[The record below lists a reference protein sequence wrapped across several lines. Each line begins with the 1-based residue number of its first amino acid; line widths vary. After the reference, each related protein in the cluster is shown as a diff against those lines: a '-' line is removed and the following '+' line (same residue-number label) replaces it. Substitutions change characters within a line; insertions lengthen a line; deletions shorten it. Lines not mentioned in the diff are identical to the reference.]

1 MRLVPLSGRLQCF
14 DMHSFV
20 ELVSTPLYELAQLKL
35 RPVKVA
41 VLDTGIDGAHEILKG
56 RVDRAF
62 GYHCVNDD
70 AAAAYSL
77 KIGDNN
83 DPSGHGTGVAG
94 IVGTLAPNAVFT
106 DYRVLDSDNGGS
118 GKVVLQ
124 GLSDA
129 IRSDAEI
136 INVSIAFRKDRYW
149 KDTVEL
155 LEEAYCANKI
165 VVASKRNIPLLGDL
179 GLPAELSNA
188 ISVDV
193 GSYISPYLFKFI
205 GHSKIEFSALGESV
219 LTAKSGGGYIRLTGT
234 SFSTPIVTAFCALLR
249 GANPSLSL
257 FEIKALLKNY
267 SLQTRHDKLVN
278 VQNPLEIAPV
288 INDISRNRNVV
299 LYQCRSCR
307 HEMMITDDFGK
318 VKCVCCGKTS
328 RREIWLDSN
337 FKQEVIAELM
347 LNIPERFSFHNYIH
361 AENVVHAVYEILQ
374 HYPKISTG
382 MKRCLLVAALLHDC
396 GFAVSEHCHE
406 EEGVAIARRI
416 CQKRGLNPSECSQ
429 ISRLILATKCNHT
442 PVDLS
447 EKIIRDADL
456 YHVGT
461 EEYLKW
467 ASRLRNELKERGVVS
482 SDQEWLDNELKFLGS
497 QHFSLCWLERL
508 RLAGRKKNYISLSK
522 SVRTTKANSLII

>member
-1 MRLVPLSGRLQCF
+1 MISFAELLSIPLP
-14 DMHSFV
+14 
-20 ELVSTPLYELAQLKL
+20 ELTSRAL

-62 GYHCVNDD
+62 GYHRANGDEI
-70 AAAAYSL
+70 AAYSL
-77 KIGDNN
+77 KCGDNN

-94 IVGTLAPNAVFT
+94 IVCALAPNAVLS
-106 DYRVLDSDNGGS
+106 DYRVLDPDNGGC

-165 VVASKRNIPLLGDL
+165 VVASKRNIPLPGDL

-205 GHSKIEFSALGESV
+205 EHSKVEFSALGESV

-249 GANPSLSL
+249 GANSSLSL
-257 FEIKALLKNY
+257 FEIKALLKNH
-267 SLQTRHDKLVN
+267 SIQFRRGKLAN

-288 INDISRNRNVV
+288 INISRNRNVV
-299 LYQCRSCR
+299 LYRCRSCR
-307 HEMMITDDFGK
+307 REMMITDDFGK
-318 VKCVCCGKTS
+318 VKCAYCGKTQ

-337 FKQEVIAELM
+337 FKQEVIAELR
-347 LNIPERFSFHNYIH
+347 LNIPERFSFHNYNH

-374 HYPKISTG
+374 HYPRIPTRI
-382 MKRCLLVAALLHDC
+382 KRCLLIAALLHDC

-429 ISRLILATKCNHT
+429 ISRLILATKCDHT
-442 PVDLS
+442 PVDLC
-447 EKIIRDADL
+447 EKIIRDADI

-508 RLAGRKKNYISLSK
+508 RLAGRKKNCISLLK
-522 SVRTTKANSLII
+522 SVRTTKADSLIM